1 MAAVARPQT
10 PRADG
15 LFKALADPSRREIL
29 RLLATGDL
37 PLRRIEERFRMSRP
51 AVIKH
56 IRILKEC
63 RLVRVR
69 KAGRETIHRL
79 DPRPL
84 RLLHYWTSQLD
95 AFWDD
100 RLQKLKDQVESSR

>member
-1 MAAVARPQT
+1 MALTVRT
-10 PRADG
+10 TRANG

-37 PLRRIEERFRMSRP
+37 PLNRIEERFRMSRP

-56 IRILKEC
+56 IRILKAC

-84 RLLHYWTSQLD
+84 RLLNDWASQID
-95 AFWDD
+95 AFWDSSL
-100 RLQKLKDQVESSR
+100 RRLKDQVESET